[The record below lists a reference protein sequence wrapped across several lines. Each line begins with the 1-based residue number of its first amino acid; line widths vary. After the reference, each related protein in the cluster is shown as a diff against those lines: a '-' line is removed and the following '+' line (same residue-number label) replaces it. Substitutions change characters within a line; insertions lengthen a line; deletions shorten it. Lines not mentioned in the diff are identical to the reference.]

1 MYLGQICQKESSDV
15 TNLDSLDSAIESKE
29 EEALMTASK
38 EADEARMESLKTEI
52 KQRVGFVTKG

>member
-1 MYLGQICQKESSDV
+1 
-15 TNLDSLDSAIESKE
+15 
-29 EEALMTASK
+29 MTPSK